1 VKHEDVKHEE
11 GDVAASAL
19 SFAEWELC
27 VPASIKGDTL
37 WLVEAY
43 RLSLYLGDLGWFDS
57 RSLMAKPG
65 MRFVADQLGR
75 ATAKISACIA
85 EGYSRNTGKGRA
97 IYYEYA
103 LGSDRESRD
112 WYYKAR
118 MSLQPEVIQ
127 NRLSLCTQ
135 IIRLSLTMVAT
146 ERRNNRRAGG
156 SA

>member
-11 GDVAASAL
+11 GDVAAGAL

-27 VPASIKGDTL
+27 VPVLLKGDTL
-37 WLVEAY
+37 WLIEAY
-43 RLSLYLGDLGWFDS
+43 RLSLYLGDVGWVDS
-57 RSLMAKPG
+57 NSLIGQPR

-103 LGSDRESRD
+103 LGPPGNRATGIT
-112 WYYKAR
+112 K
-118 MSLQPEVIQ
+118 PE
-127 NRLSLCTQ
+127 RHY
-135 IIRLSLTMVAT
+135 
-146 ERRNNRRAGG
+146 NRRLFRMVYRFARRS